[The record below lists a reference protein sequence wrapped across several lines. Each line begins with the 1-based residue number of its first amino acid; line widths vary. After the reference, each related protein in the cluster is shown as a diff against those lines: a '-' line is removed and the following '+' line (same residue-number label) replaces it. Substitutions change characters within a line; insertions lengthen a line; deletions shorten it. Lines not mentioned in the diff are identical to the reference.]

1 MLKGSVFQNKYQ
13 KHDVSDFSESAEVIQ
28 GQILNDTPSQC
39 PQDKMSHMIC
49 ILMIWAFRWCHQA
62 QWMRRLPWHKWK
74 WYWEY
79 NLMMKSYSF
88 DASTALIVGAFF
100 FLLKNVLRNSF
111 LLNKASNATSKNK
124 TKKKNR
130 K

>member
-1 MLKGSVFQNKYQ
+1 
-13 KHDVSDFSESAEVIQ
+13 
-28 GQILNDTPSQC
+28 
-39 PQDKMSHMIC
+39 
-49 ILMIWAFRWCHQA
+49 
-62 QWMRRLPWHKWK
+62 
-74 WYWEY
+74 
-79 NLMMKSYSF
+79 MKSYSF

-124 TKKKNR
+124 TKKNR